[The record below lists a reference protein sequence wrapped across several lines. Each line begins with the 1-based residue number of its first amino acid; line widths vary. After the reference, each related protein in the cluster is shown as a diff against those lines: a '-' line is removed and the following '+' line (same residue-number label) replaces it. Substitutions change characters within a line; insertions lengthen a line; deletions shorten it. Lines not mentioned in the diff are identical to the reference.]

1 MRSVV
6 VLDDLMARRCARAH
20 GLFVIGTLGI
30 LLRAKRLGILPSARP
45 LVEQLR
51 RSGMYLDER
60 LLQSVLVE
68 LGE

>member
-1 MRSVV
+1 MLSSSTISWRAAVPA
-6 VLDDLMARRCARAH
+6 LMD
-20 GLFVIGTLGI
+20 FIGTLGI